1 MYNCSDFFKI
11 SHEPSIDNDQ
21 SYKLEWPHGFF
32 FLWSITHLKVYLV
45 GGAVR
50 DQLLGLPVK
59 EKDWVVVGATPEE
72 MTARGFKPV
81 GKEFPVFLHP
91 ETHEEYALA
100 RTERKIVK
108 GYKGFTFHTDT
119 NVTLEED
126 LKRRDLTINAI
137 AKAPDKRLIDPYG
150 GQQDLKNKIFR
161 HVSAA
166 FQEDPVRILRLARL
180 ATKFPDFSI
189 HPDTLNL
196 MQKMVQTE
204 EVNALVPERVW
215 QELARALDNEKP
227 IRFFTVLNQCRALTV
242 LFPDIKIGG
251 KGVTALASVADKTPS
266 SVIRFAA
273 LQSDLPLKIIQNL
286 AQRYKVPNEY
296 ADLAFLVARF
306 GNNYVNLGTMNEI
319 ALLNF
324 IVKTDAL
331 RRQSRFEQFILTC
344 NFIYSAYPSQA
355 EQIKK
360 IIKVI
365 KSVDIKPLQ
374 EKQLQGEIFAHA
386 LKQLRLRAIRTVIP
400 IIFEK

>member
-1 MYNCSDFFKI
+1 MFIWIFI
-11 SHEPSIDNDQ
+11 
-21 SYKLEWPHGFF
+21 
-32 FLWSITHLKVYLV
+32 LWSITYLKVYLV

-59 EKDWVVVGATPEE
+59 EKDWVVVGSTPED
-72 MTARGFKPV
+72 MISRGFKPV

-108 GYKGFTFHTDT
+108 GYKGFTFHTAT
-119 NVTLEED
+119 VTLEED

-137 AKAPDKRLIDPYG
+137 AKAPDERLIDPYG

-161 HVSAA
+161 HVSVA

-189 HPDTLNL
+189 HPNTLNL
-196 MQKMVQTE
+196 MQKMVKTG
-204 EVNALVPERVW
+204 EVDSLVPERVW
-215 QELARALDNEKP
+215 QELARALDNKKP
-227 IRFFTVLNQCRALTV
+227 IRFFSVLNQCSALPI

-251 KGVTALASVADKTPS
+251 KGMTALMSVTDKTS
-266 SVIRFAA
+266 SGVIRFAA
-273 LQSDLPLKIIQNL
+273 LQSDLSPKIIQNL
-286 AQRYKVPNEY
+286 AQRYRVPNKY
-296 ADLAFLVARF
+296 NDLAFLVARF
-306 GNNYVNLGTMNEI
+306 GNNYINLGTLSEI

-324 IVKTDAL
+324 IIKTDAL

-344 NFIYSAYPSQA
+344 NFIYSDSPAQFKK
-355 EQIKK
+355 IKE

-374 EKQLQGEIFAHA
+374 KKQLKGDIFANA
-386 LKQLRLRAIRTVIP
+386 LEQLRLKAIRTMIP
-400 IIFEK
+400 SFTKNKNE